1 MNRVLEAAWVGVQEV
16 YGASASDRSE
26 VRISMVERI
35 IEAIEAGVVDEEGL
49 LRAALSYKQ
58 GDIEPKPS
66 TTGTRVMKELDYRG
80 YRIRYHCGAEW
91 LAHVF
96 KPGSSGVTP

>member
-1 MNRVLEAAWVGVQEV
+1 MANSGHFDSGQHKVEPSGSQPLDGFFNPITLALMSSVLEAAWTAAQEF

-26 VRISMVERI
+26 VRVFMVERI

-58 GDIEPKPS
+58 GD
-66 TTGTRVMKELDYRG
+66 TD
-80 YRIRYHCGAEW
+80 
-91 LAHVF
+91 
-96 KPGSSGVTP
+96 